1 MSNNFKRIMISLL
14 FGSSLAFSF
23 LVVTRIFEFPYGG
36 LASWLSI
43 MISIWVVSFRDKI
56 FK

>member
-1 MSNNFKRIMISLL
+1 MSNDFKKAIISLL
-14 FGSSLAFSF
+14 FGASLAFSF
-23 LVVTRIFEFPYGG
+23 LVITRLLKFPYEG

-43 MISIWVVSFRDKI
+43 MISIWVVSSRDRI